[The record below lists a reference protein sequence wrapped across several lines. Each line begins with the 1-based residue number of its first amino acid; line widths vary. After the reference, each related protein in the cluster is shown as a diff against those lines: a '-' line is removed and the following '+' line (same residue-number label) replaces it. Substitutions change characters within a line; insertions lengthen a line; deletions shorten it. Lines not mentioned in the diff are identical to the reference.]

1 MTKQIDFENLSPQQ
15 KIGQLFFIGL
25 PGIEIDEQTKN
36 LLETIS
42 PGGICLFSRNIK
54 TAAQTRKLLDDVR
67 EILPAEPLLALDQEG
82 GLVDRLRRV
91 VTPMP
96 SVKNVTEKGNS
107 ECVERLASITAEIV
121 RILGFNLNFAPVVD
135 IIDEQREKFVN
146 GLYSRGFGKS
156 NETVVNLAG
165 LYLDELQKGGVLG
178 TIKHFPGYGATEV
191 DSHEELPK
199 VNLTNEQLAEK
210 DLVPYKEFFNSKD
223 VNAVMVGHAAYPKT
237 SFQETDADGKFLPS
251 SLSYNFVS
259 KLLREELGYKNLV
272 LTDDLEMGAIVKNYG
287 MGEASKM
294 AFKAGNDQL
303 LICANVDQM
312 FEAFEAVSKAVE
324 TGEISFE
331 RIEESLERIKN
342 VKSKL
347 SPPLDFDENR
357 ISQISA
363 EIKHLIGMC

>member
-1 MTKQIDFENLSPQQ
+1 MTKQIDFENLSSKQ

-25 PGIEIDEQTKN
+25 PGTEIDEQTKN

-82 GLVDRLRRV
+82 GLVDRLRRI

-96 SVKNVTEKGNS
+96 SVKAITEKGKT
-107 ECVERLASITAEIV
+107 ECVERLAAITAEII

-156 NETVVNLAG
+156 KETVVKLAG
-165 LYLDELQKGGVLG
+165 LYLDELQNGGILG

-191 DSHEELPK
+191 DSHEELPQ
-199 VNLTNEQLAEK
+199 VNLTNEQLSEN
-210 DLVPYKEFFNSKD
+210 DLVPYKEFFNTKN

-237 SFQETDADGKFLPS
+237 DFQERDGDGNFLPS

-259 KLLREELGYKNLV
+259 KLLREELNYKNLV
-272 LTDDLEMGAIVKNYG
+272 LTDDLEMGAIIKNYG

-312 FEAFEAVSKAVE
+312 LEAFEAVSKAAE
-324 TGEISFE
+324 TGEISFQ

-357 ISQISA
+357 ISQISD
-363 EIKHLIGMC
+363 EIKQLAGMC

>member
-1 MTKQIDFENLSPQQ
+1 MTKQINFEKLSPKQ

-25 PGIEIDEQTKN
+25 PGTEIDEQTKN

-42 PGGICLFSRNIK
+42 PGGICFFSRNIK
-54 TAAQTRKLLDDVR
+54 IAAQTRKLLDDVR
-67 EILPAEPLLALDQEG
+67 EILPVEPFLALDQEG
-82 GLVDRLRRV
+82 GLVDRLRRI
-91 VTPMP
+91 VTPLP
-96 SVKNVTEKGNS
+96 SVKNVTEKGKT
-107 ECVERLASITAEIV
+107 ECVERLASITAEII

-156 NETVVNLAG
+156 VEDVVKLAG
-165 LYLDELQKGGVLG
+165 IYLDEMQNGGVIG

-191 DSHEELPK
+191 DSHEELPQ
-199 VNLTNEQLAEK
+199 VNLTSEQLAEK
-210 DLVPYKEFFNSKD
+210 DLIPYKEFFKTKD
-223 VNAVMVGHAAYPKT
+223 VSAVMVGHAAYPKT
-237 SFQETDADGKFLPS
+237 DFQERDENGNFLPS

-259 KLLREELGYKNLV
+259 KLLREELNYKNLL
-272 LTDDLEMGAIVKNYG
+272 LTDDLEMGAIIKNYG

-294 AFKAGNDQL
+294 ALKAGNDQL
-303 LICANVDQM
+303 LICANIDQM
-312 FEAFEAVSKAVE
+312 VEAFEAVNKSVE
-324 TGEISFE
+324 SGEISFE

-357 ISQISA
+357 ISQISD
-363 EIKHLIGMC
+363 EIKHLIEMC